1 MRIDIINGPNLNLL
15 GERQPDIYGPMTLA
29 DIEAACRK
37 HVKKNSIKINFRQSN
52 SESALIE
59 AVQTAHREAAG
70 LIINAAGYSHS
81 SVSLLDA
88 LLVCKVPTIE
98 VHISNIFARESFR
111 HKSMLSP
118 AVSGLICGLGAH
130 GYLLALDALA
140 HIIAKKETQTK
151 S

>member
-15 GERQPDIYGPMTLA
+15 GEREIDIYGHDTLA
-29 DIEAACRK
+29 DIEAACRS
-37 HVKKNSIKINFRQSN
+37 HAQKNDIEINFQQSN

-59 AVQTAHREAAG
+59 AVQRAHRDAAG

-88 LLVCKVPTIE
+88 LLVCKIPTIE

-111 HKSMLSP
+111 HKSLLSP
-118 AVSGLICGLGAH
+118 AVNGVICGIGTQ

-140 HIIAKKETQTK
+140 TIIAQKKK
-151 S
+151 A

>member
-15 GERQPDIYGPMTLA
+15 GERETDIYGQDTLA
-29 DIEAACRK
+29 DIEAACRQRAQ
-37 HVKKNSIKINFRQSN
+37 KNGLAIDFRQSN
-52 SESALIE
+52 SESSLIE
-59 AVQTAHREAAG
+59 AVQRAHREAAG

-88 LLVCKVPTIE
+88 LIVCKIPIIE

-111 HKSMLSP
+111 HKSLLSP
-118 AVSGLICGLGAH
+118 AVNGLICGIGTH

-140 HIIAKKETQTK
+140 NIIAQKNKEK